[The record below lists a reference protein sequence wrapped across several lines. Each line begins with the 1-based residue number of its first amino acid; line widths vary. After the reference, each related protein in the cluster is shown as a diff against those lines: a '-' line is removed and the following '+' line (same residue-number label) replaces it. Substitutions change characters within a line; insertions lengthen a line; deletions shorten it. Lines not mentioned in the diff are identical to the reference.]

1 MIGFIVFGLVVG
13 LLARLLLPGRQR
25 IGLALTLLLGVL
37 GSVIGGTVASALGTG
52 DIWELNL
59 LGAVVAV
66 LAAVGLL
73 AVAEASGIGDSRE
86 RRSLGGDRD
95 RLGR

>member
-73 AVAEASGIGDSRE
+73 AVAEASGIGDGRE

>member
-52 DIWELNL
+52 DIWELNF

-66 LAAVGLL
+66 LASVGLL
-73 AVAEASGIGDSRE
+73 AVAEASGIGDGRK
-86 RRSLGGDRD
+86 RRSLAGDRD